1 MEKFY
6 ITTSIA
12 YTNAPPHIGF
22 ALESV
27 QADVLAR
34 YNRLL
39 GKEAFFLTGT
49 DEHGAKIAKAAKEA
63 GKEPGDFVDDIS
75 GRFKALKG
83 LLGISNDDFIRTT
96 DQKRHWP
103 AVKKVWQ
110 KIKENNDIYK
120 KKYEGLYCVGC
131 EAFITQK
138 DLVGG
143 KCKVHLKEP
152 EKVEEENYFFRLSK
166 YANRIAKA
174 IEADQMK
181 VVPETRKNEVLSFI
195 RQGVEDVSFSRPR
208 KDLQWGIPVPDDE
221 TQTIYVWADALSN
234 YISAIGYENND
245 KKFKKLWPADVHCIG
260 KDILRFHS
268 IIWPGILLSLGLELP
283 KSILVHGFITAGGQK
298 ISKSLGNIVD
308 PFELVKKYGA
318 DTIRYY
324 LLREIPAVE
333 DGDFTIEKLE
343 KRYNADLASGL
354 GNLTA
359 RILTMVEN
367 YCAGKVPK
375 IDKDPEQHPL
385 QIDKNIYNEVRA
397 WKDLDKCLA
406 GFQFNEALASVWKFI
421 SEVDKY
427 IEDNKPWQLVK
438 QGKTEELNWVLYGLL
453 DALCQIAWQINVFL
467 PETSLKIAKAL
478 GMKKLLAKNPRYK
491 DSFASIKPGIKIKK
505 GETLFPRIQ

>member
-12 YTNAPPHIGF
+12 YTNASPHIGF
-22 ALESV
+22 ALESI

-39 GKEAFFLTGT
+39 GKEVFFLTGT

-63 GKEPGDFVDDIS
+63 GKEPKYFVDDIS
-75 GRFKALKG
+75 CQFKALKEP
-83 LLGISNDDFIRTT
+83 LNISNDDFIRTT

-131 EAFITQK
+131 EAFITKK
-138 DLVGG
+138 DLVDG
-143 KCKVHLKEP
+143 KCRIHLKEP
-152 EKVEEENYFFRLSK
+152 ERVEEENYFFRLSK
-166 YANRIAKA
+166 YADRIAEA
-174 IEADQMK
+174 IGAGQMK

-195 RQGVEDVSFSRPR
+195 KQGVEDVSFSRSS

-234 YISAIGYENND
+234 YISAIGYESD
-245 KKFKKLWPADVHCIG
+245 EKKFKKLWPADVHCIG

-283 KSILVHGFITAGGQK
+283 RSILVHGFITADGQK

-308 PFELVKKYGA
+308 PFDLVKKYGT
-318 DTIRYY
+318 DTLRYY
-324 LLREIPAVE
+324 LLREIPTTE
-333 DGDFTIEKLE
+333 DGDFTIEKFE
-343 KRYNADLASGL
+343 KRYNSDLASGV

-367 YCAGKVPK
+367 YCSGKAPK
-375 IDKDPEQHPL
+375 INRDSEEHPL
-385 QIDKNIYNEVRA
+385 RTDEDIYNWKMA

-406 GFQFNEALASVWKFI
+406 SLRFNEALASIWRFI
-421 SEVDKY
+421 GEADKY
-427 IEDNKPWQLVK
+427 IEDNKPWQLAK

-453 DALCQIAWQINVFL
+453 DALCQIAWQVNVFL

-478 GMKKLLAKNPRYK
+478 GMKKLLAKNPQYR
-491 DSFASIKPGIKIKK
+491 DSFVGIKPGAKIKK
-505 GETLFPRIQ
+505 GEALFPRI